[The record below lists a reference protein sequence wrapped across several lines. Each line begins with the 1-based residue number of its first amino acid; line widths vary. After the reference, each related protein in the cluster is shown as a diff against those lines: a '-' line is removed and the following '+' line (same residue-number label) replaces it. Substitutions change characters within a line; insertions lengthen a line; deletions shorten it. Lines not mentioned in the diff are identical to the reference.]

1 MINPRSKDPEANSR
15 SRVVKVDVFSSKGIE
30 MDRTY
35 DQIRLYDVPIQ
46 KEIHSDDGR
55 WLIQT
60 EIGGDRGA
68 SSRLP
73 FCCMQKI
80 RHSELIR
87 PSSGTKLLLRG
98 GFG

>member
-1 MINPRSKDPEANSR
+1 
-15 SRVVKVDVFSSKGIE
+15 

-46 KEIHSDDGR
+46 KEIDSDDGR

-73 FCCMQKI
+73 FCCMRKI

-87 PSSGTKLLLRG
+87 PSSGTKLLLRRALAKNLG
-98 GFG
+98 ELFPSVSYVSRASRY